1 MVPGDYTGCMHARR
15 LSAAFMVVAILLL
28 LPVPTRAAGGE
39 QIVSF
44 ASEAVLSS
52 NSQLDVRET
61 IDYDFGAGFRHGIFR
76 TIPLNYVTDD
86 GKRYQ
91 PQVTFGSALQ
101 DGLSAT
107 AQQTTSENA
116 LTIKLGDAARTITG
130 RHTYVLTYRIAPIM
144 QPGDGHDVLRFNVT
158 GNGWTVP
165 ILSAR
170 ARLQLP
176 GGVNA
181 LNANCFTGAAGS
193 KATGCSVTSGPSTVI
208 TQTAGPL
215 APGQGLSVFADL
227 PTGAVTGYL
236 QPYVEPKPNPY
247 VAILPFLSVLGIL
260 AAIGTLIRRY
270 LGERALRRSRLVI
283 AQYEPPDGL
292 RPAELGLLNDN
303 RSGMPEVTA
312 TLIDLAVCGHLR
324 IEQTQ
329 KKGLL
334 SGAEYNFTRLAN
346 ADPVEPF
353 EQTLLDAVFAGQTK
367 AMLEDLDRTKTA
379 AAVKSMTSEVG
390 ERLKGRGW
398 YIKPPTAARWVI
410 PIMLIIVAGF
420 ILNFSV
426 VGILLSASTA
436 GILTTVVIC
445 AVSLGLSLIAIK
457 LLRRQDGMTPSGAD
471 EYAKVKG
478 FREYLD
484 VAEKARLDFSDAPN
498 KTPER
503 FNKLLPF
510 AVALGVEK
518 AWAKQF
524 EGIDVAPATG
534 WYSGYDPSLFGAAF
548 LASSLS
554 SDFSK
559 AVAANFTPV
568 SSSGSSSGGFSGGG
582 FGGGGGGSW

>member
-1 MVPGDYTGCMHARR
+1 MV
-15 LSAAFMVVAILLL
+15 AATLLL

-39 QIVSF
+39 QIVDF

-52 NSQLDVRET
+52 SSQLDVRET
-61 IDYDFGAGFRHGIFR
+61 IDYDFGAGVRHGIFR
-76 TIPLNYVTDD
+76 TISTSYVADD
-86 GKRYQ
+86 GKKYK
-91 PQVTFGSALQ
+91 PQVTFRSALQ
-101 DGLSAT
+101 DGQPAT
-107 AQQTTSENA
+107 AQQTTSENS

-130 RHTYVLTYRIAPIM
+130 RHTYVISYRIAPIM
-144 QPGDGHDVLRFNVT
+144 QPGNGRDVLRFNVT

-165 ILSAR
+165 IQSAR

-181 LNANCFTGAAGS
+181 LAANCFTGAVGS
-193 KATGCSVTSGPSTVI
+193 KATGCTVTNGALMVTAQTSV
-208 TQTAGPL
+208 PL
-215 APGQGLSVFADL
+215 AAGQGLSLFADL

-260 AAIGTLIRRY
+260 AAIIMLIRRF
-270 LGERALRRSRLVI
+270 LSERALRRSRLVV
-283 AQYEPPDGL
+283 AQYESPDGL

-312 TLIDLAVCGHLR
+312 TLIDLAVRGHLR

-334 SGAEYNFTRLAN
+334 SGAEYKFTRLET

-353 EQTLLDAVFAGQTK
+353 EQTLLDAVFAGQTE
-367 AMLEDLDRTKTA
+367 AMLEDLDRTKMA
-379 AAVKSMTSEVG
+379 AAVTSMAADVG

-398 YIKPPTAARWVI
+398 YGKPPTAARWVI
-410 PIMLIIVAGF
+410 PIMLIVLAGF
-420 ILNFSV
+420 ILNFAV
-426 VGILLSASTA
+426 VGIVLSASMI
-436 GILTTVVIC
+436 GVITTVVIC
-445 AVSLGLSLIAIK
+445 AVSLSLSLIAIR
-457 LLRRQDGMTPSGAD
+457 LLRRTDGMTPAGAD

-484 VAEKARLDFSDAPN
+484 VAEKARLDFSDAPD

-534 WYSGYDPSLFGAAF
+534 WYSGYDPTLFGAAY

-559 AVAANFTPV
+559 SVAANFTPV